1 MRPGSRRSGNTQ
13 DNFAAKPR
21 RRSAMARS
29 MTPPSDVSLPPSNEA
44 VIFLRETAGN
54 ENGRLVS
61 SVMAS
66 VAARMRGGWVSILRH
81 LSGLRHARQPLNKP
95 LMNKTG

>member
-54 ENGRLVS
+54 ENGRTRIVGHGECGGPDARRLGVS
-61 SVMAS
+61 N
-66 VAARMRGGWVSILRH
+66 RILRH
-81 LSGLRHARQPLNKP
+81 LSGLRHARQPLNKR
-95 LMNKTG
+95 

>member
-66 VAARMRGGWVSILRH
+66 VAARMCGGWVLATESYATSAAYATLAS
-81 LSGLRHARQPLNKP
+81 LSTIR
-95 LMNKTG
+95 